1 MAHIRLFLTEDL
13 TRPLLSRRETT
24 VAELY
29 AAGKS
34 YKQIARRLH
43 VSPATVRN
51 QIASVFRKL
60 EVHSKA
66 QLGMQLARF
75 FDHQNKQA
83 SANCPTGADSGNP
96 GNSCSSYTCSDYPGF
111 DYCPGRVQA
120 RTEAELWQLIKIHAA
135 VEHGES
141 PSNWTAEEIRTIRA
155 LIKPCS

>member
-1 MAHIRLFLTEDL
+1 M
-13 TRPLLSRRETT
+13 LSKRETA

-29 AAGKS
+29 ASGKS
-34 YKQIARRLH
+34 YKQIARRLR

-66 QLGMQLARF
+66 QLGVQMARF
-75 FDHQNKQA
+75 IDHQNQQA
-83 SANCPTGADSGNP
+83 ARQCPVGTEAEIRES
-96 GNSCSSYTCSDYPGF
+96 SCSSYTCSDYPGF
-111 DYCPGRVQA
+111 SYCPGKIQA
-120 RTEAELWQLIKIHAA
+120 RTESELWQLIKIHAV

-141 PSNWTAEEIRTIRA
+141 PAEWTTEEIKTIRS